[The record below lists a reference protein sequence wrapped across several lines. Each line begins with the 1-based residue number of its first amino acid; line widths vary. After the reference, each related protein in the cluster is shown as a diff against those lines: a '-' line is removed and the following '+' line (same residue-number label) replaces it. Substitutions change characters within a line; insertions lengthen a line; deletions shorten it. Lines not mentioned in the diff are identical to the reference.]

1 MGNCNHCGRE
11 SSCEANACEG
21 ENTRGSGRKERR
33 RDEWKGQEETKM
45 KES

>member
-1 MGNCNHCGRE
+1 MGNCGRE
-11 SSCEANACEG
+11 SSCEANECEG

-33 RDEWKGQEETKM
+33 KDEWKGQEETKM